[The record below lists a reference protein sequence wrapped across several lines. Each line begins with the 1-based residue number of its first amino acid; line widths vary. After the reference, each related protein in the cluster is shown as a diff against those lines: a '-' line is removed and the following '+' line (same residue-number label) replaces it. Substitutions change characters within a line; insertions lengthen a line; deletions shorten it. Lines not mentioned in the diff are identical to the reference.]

1 MYRFLRQ
8 TAWVLATLI
17 LFLSPA
23 FSDAQEKGPPGIP
36 PAKVVVAAVS
46 SGMVVT
52 QSGFVGTVYYQ
63 EVSDVASEVDGL
75 VETVNFEEGRKIEKG
90 EPLVK
95 LNADLLQKTI
105 QAARA
110 SYEKV
115 IVDLE
120 KAKIDLQRIERLYRE
135 GLAAEQE
142 YDEHRFKV
150 RGSEKMAESLKAE
163 MERLEAGL
171 VRKVIKAPFS
181 GIVLQKKADTGE
193 WLSPGS
199 PVATIAR

>member
-1 MYRFLRQ
+1 MERFIRRRSRYCGRGLYRMYRFLWQ
-8 TAWVLATLI
+8 TAWVLATVI

-46 SGMVVT
+46 SGMVVP

-135 GLAAEQE
+135 GLAAEQ
-142 YDEHRFKV
+142 
-150 RGSEKMAESLKAE
+150 
-163 MERLEAGL
+163 
-171 VRKVIKAPFS
+171 
-181 GIVLQKKADTGE
+181 
-193 WLSPGS
+193 
-199 PVATIAR
+199 